1 MKQKWTSADIGDL
14 KGKRI
19 VITGASSG
27 LGLHSARALAAAG
40 AEVIMACRN
49 PQKGAHAREGVLG
62 GAPAASVEVATLDLA
77 SLASVR
83 RFAAEQAEAGA
94 RIDVLL
100 NNAGVMAVPFARTE
114 DGFEMQIGT
123 NHFGHFALTAQ
134 LAPVLADDA
143 RVVTVSSQAH
153 RWTPGID
160 LEDINWQ
167 RRRYRRWQAYGDSK
181 LANLLFHFG
190 LAQRAEISGRG
201 WTVAA
206 AHPGYAATHL
216 QLVAAEQKQSK
227 LEASVMGLA
236 NKLFAQSA
244 AMGALPILYAATALD
259 VRSGDF
265 FGPDGFQQMRG
276 YPTRVPCR
284 RAARDEALAD
294 RLWTLS
300 EELTGCS
307 FALG

>member
-167 RRRYRRWQAYGDSK
+167 RR
-181 LANLLFHFG
+181 
-190 LAQRAEISGRG
+190 
-201 WTVAA
+201 
-206 AHPGYAATHL
+206 
-216 QLVAAEQKQSK
+216 
-227 LEASVMGLA
+227 
-236 NKLFAQSA
+236 
-244 AMGALPILYAATALD
+244 
-259 VRSGDF
+259 
-265 FGPDGFQQMRG
+265 
-276 YPTRVPCR
+276 
-284 RAARDEALAD
+284 
-294 RLWTLS
+294 
-300 EELTGCS
+300 
-307 FALG
+307 